1 MNAISVSCLPPREP
15 RTYRI
20 PVWIVGLPNCFTHLG
35 HCLDGNNPLDNQICR
50 VRLLSTIYC
59 GAMESSKLSF
69 LDATV
74 RLIRTSLEGSWSYL
88 QDNPTIISIGYTWYE
103 VVRNK
108 TSDELFGIQTYILR
122 DETRIARISGMCI
135 GHYKH
140 TTRIW

>member
-20 PVWIVGLPNCFTHLG
+20 PVRIVGLPNCFTHLG

-50 VRLLSTIYC
+50 IRLLCTIYC
-59 GAMESSKLSF
+59 GAMESSILPF

-74 RLIRTSLEGSWSYL
+74 RLIRTSLEGSWSHW
-88 QDNPTIISIGYTWYE
+88 QDNPTILSISYTWYQ
-103 VVRNK
+103 VVRKK
-108 TSDELFGIQTYILR
+108 TFGKLFGNHTYILR
-122 DETRIARISGMCI
+122 DEARIAEISGMCI